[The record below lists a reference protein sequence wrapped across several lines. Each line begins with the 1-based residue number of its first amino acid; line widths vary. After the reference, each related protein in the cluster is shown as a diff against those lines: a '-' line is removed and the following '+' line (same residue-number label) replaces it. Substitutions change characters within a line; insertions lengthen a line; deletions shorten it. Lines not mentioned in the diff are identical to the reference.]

1 MEQEKYR
8 PAKFWT
14 LKSFLDAGS
23 AKTETLRSGWGL
35 KEPDVLISH
44 LRQD

>member
-14 LKSFLDAGS
+14 LKSLLDAGS
-23 AKTETLRSGWGL
+23 AKTEFEVWLG
-35 KEPDVLISH
+35 P
-44 LRQD
+44 